1 MLGTQV
7 YVRGC
12 CVAPAGSGSRRDIES
27 CPGDASLCTRVLCSS
42 SRVRQ
47 SAGHRE
53 LCWGRKSM
61 YGGVVLLQQGQAVGG
76 T

>member
-1 MLGTQV
+1 MLGAQV

-27 CPGDASLCTRVLCSS
+27 CAGGASLCTGVLCSS

-47 SAGHRE
+47 SAGHGE
-53 LCWGRKSM
+53 LSWGRKSM
-61 YGGVVLLQQGQAVGG
+61 YGGAV
-76 T
+76 